1 MHFKFKSAISYDS
14 VHFDGAFVTVG
25 ELKNLIADK
34 RGLARE
40 AVVELILSD
49 PRSNAEYKDD
59 SQQLPRST
67 SVLVRRA
74 PAARL
79 RPLEGGAEQPLAASA
94 APAPAR
100 GPTLPAP
107 GRPPQKSASQPQPA
121 APQDGFGADLY
132 AQQPANAPQLAD
144 DPDGLASRLA
154 QEGA

>member
-34 RGLARE
+34 KGLARE

-49 PRSNAEYKDD
+49 PRTNAEYKDD

-100 GPTLPAP
+100 GPTLPAT
-107 GRPPQKSASQPQPA
+107 GRQSQRPASQAQLA

-132 AQQPANAPQLAD
+132 AQQPAKRPTACRRP
-144 DPDGLASRLA
+144 
-154 QEGA
+154 

>member
-1 MHFKFKSAISYDS
+1 MSGVVHFKFKSAISYDS

-40 AVVELILSD
+40 ATAELILSD
-49 PRSNAEYKDD
+49 PRTNAEYKDD
-59 SQQLPRST
+59 AQQLQRST

-94 APAPAR
+94 APAPASR
-100 GPTLPAP
+100 PAP
-107 GRPPQKSASQPQPA
+107 AAASFPPQRLSSQQHHST
-121 APQDGFGADLY
+121 PQDGFGADLY
-132 AQQPANAPQLAD
+132 CTA
-144 DPDGLASRLA
+144 ASQCPKA
-154 QEGA
+154 C